1 MNEVSFSRKVTE
13 VRFGEWVLDPK
24 SQRIFDGEVAREL
37 EPLIF
42 KLLCYFIVNHE
53 AVVTRQDLAENVWCQ
68 RYVDDNAINRAMSE
82 LRKIL
87 RSNKQQS
94 TVIKTHYSKGYS
106 FFLEPEIIYFENVS
120 ESRPQDK
127 PPKKTSN
134 HRIFIFYFL
143 FTMLLAGLA
152 SVFISFE
159 KQGVDVREVSVDEKT
174 ISWLEG
180 SYNSIIIHPSE
191 RFLAFEFTAE
201 GEEFSSV
208 IVRDLVTNQ
217 ENKLAHPNVNLS
229 PSGWSLKSSE
239 LFVKK
244 IKDNQC
250 EIWKI
255 DLEDKERSQ
264 KFIMNCDERQRV
276 MVGISDET
284 IIYSKFG
291 YRNNNNLSTV
301 VIRDIKSGDEYQ
313 ITSPSLSSFGDNFL
327 YFDELAKKVYFE
339 RVQFGFTELMVTD
352 IEGTEVKSLYKTE
365 GRIWRVSYDKES
377 NSISWFDNID
387 QTLVY
392 FSLSKLSVSKVEELE
407 KKSAYSLAYN
417 LSNNKII
424 AVSVPYSF
432 DIYNFDL
439 EDWKL
444 SPLHVSAE
452 DEFKAVHKG
461 QFSAYL
467 KRYNNGLK
475 QLIVSGP
482 EIDKDT
488 PWEVGSALDFDLDE
502 RSQKLLLLYKDS
514 FKVYDLITREL
525 KADIA
530 LKNHPISIGFK
541 SDSVVYGLLKND
553 KLRQN
558 QAFLY
563 DLNAMKMILL
573 PLDKVSWFSPY
584 KNGSYVYIDV
594 EGRVWIK
601 QSDGSTKNVANI
613 TKSYFKDSF
622 ALKEGELFHSDGKN
636 IFKYELELDSS
647 QPKLIS
653 SELSKNMFINDIHI
667 VDSSSKLVL
676 DIVSVSSNSLIYADI
691 SRVGH

>member
-1 MNEVSFSRKVTE
+1 MNEVSFSRKVRE

-24 SQRIFDGEVAREL
+24 SQRIFDGEVSREL

-53 AVVTRQDLAENVWCQ
+53 SVVTRQDLVESVWCQ

-87 RSNKQQS
+87 RSNKQQGI
-94 TVIKTHYSKGYS
+94 VVKTHYSKGYS
-106 FFLEPEIIYFENVS
+106 FFLEPEIVYFENTS
-120 ESRPQDK
+120 ESYPHDSTPK
-127 PPKKTSN
+127 IFPPRTA
-134 HRIFIFYFL
+134 FIFYFVL
-143 FTMLLAGLA
+143 AMLITSLIF
-152 SVFISFE
+152 VFISF
-159 KQGVDVREVSVDEKT
+159 KTRDVDVREVSVDEKT

-191 RFLAFEFTAE
+191 RFIAFEFTPE
-201 GEEFSSV
+201 GEGFSSV

-217 ENKLAHPNVNLS
+217 ENKLSHQGINLS

-244 IKDNQC
+244 IRNSQC
-250 EIWKI
+250 EIWKV
-255 DLEDKERSQ
+255 DLEDKEKSQ

-276 MVGISDET
+276 MAGISDET

-301 VIRDIKSGDEYQ
+301 MIRNIKSGDEYQ

-327 YFDELAKKVYFE
+327 YFDELGKKVYFE

-352 IEGTEVKSLYKTE
+352 IEGTEVTSLYKTE
-365 GRIWRVSYDKES
+365 GRIWRVSYDKE
-377 NSISWFDNID
+377 NDSISWFDNIN
-387 QTLVY
+387 QAIVY
-392 FSLSKLSVSKVEELE
+392 FSLNKFSLSKVEKLD

-432 DIYNFDL
+432 DIYDFDL
-439 EDWKL
+439 QERKF
-444 SPLHVSAE
+444 SPLYVSSE
-452 DEFKAVHKG
+452 DEFKAIYKG
-461 QFSAYL
+461 EFNAYL
-467 KRYNNGLK
+467 KKHSNGSK
-475 QLIVSGP
+475 ELILTGSGVDG
-482 EIDKDT
+482 EE
-488 PWEVGSALDFDLDE
+488 PWMVGNILDFDLAE
-502 RSQKLLLLYKDS
+502 KSKTALFLYKDS

-525 KADIA
+525 RAEVT
-530 LKNHPISIGFK
+530 LKNYPISIGFK
-541 SDSVVYGLLKND
+541 SENVVFGLIKND

-573 PLDKVSWFSPY
+573 PLDKVSWFAPY
-584 KNGSYVYIDV
+584 KNGSYIYVDV
-594 EGRVWIK
+594 EGSVWVK
-601 QSDGSTKNVANI
+601 ESDGSTKNVANI
-613 TKSYFKDSF
+613 TKSYFIDSF
-622 ALKEGELFHSDGKN
+622 ALREGELFHSDGKN
-636 IFKYELELDSS
+636 IFKYRFELGDFKPEL
-647 QPKLIS
+647 IT
-653 SELSKNMFINDIHI
+653 SELPNNMFINDIYI
-667 VDSSSKLVL
+667 LQGSSKLVL
-676 DIVSVSSNSLIYADI
+676 DTVSVSSNSLIYADTN
-691 SRVGH
+691 R